1 MRLQKKYDVIIMNY
15 ANGDM
20 VGHTGNLEKAIE
32 AVEALDKCVGEV
44 ISKIEQVGGEA
55 IITADHGNCEYMLD
69 VKTGEAIT
77 SHSTFDVPLIVV
89 SDRVTSIKDGRLCDI
104 APTLL
109 ALMGEEIPEE
119 MTGESLVEF

>member
-1 MRLQKKYDVIIMNY
+1 
-15 ANGDM
+15 
-20 VGHTGNLEKAIE
+20 
-32 AVEALDKCVGEV
+32 
-44 ISKIEQVGGEA
+44 
-55 IITADHGNCEYMLD
+55 MLD